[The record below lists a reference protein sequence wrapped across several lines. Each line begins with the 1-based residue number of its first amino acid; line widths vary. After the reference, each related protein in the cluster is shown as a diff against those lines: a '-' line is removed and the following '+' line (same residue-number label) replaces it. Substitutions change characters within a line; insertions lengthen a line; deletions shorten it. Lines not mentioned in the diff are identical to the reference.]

1 MAADSEVS
9 RGRKTLLLHAH
20 ADDQLL
26 GLHSQA
32 HPWGQLMLLIFSHR
46 SLLLRYIMAMVV
58 VVGRGG
64 GTWQA
69 VAHAEEHCPS
79 PENLSP
85 RFTYLRA
92 MTNRITELL
101 ISETLFLFRDSLL

>member
-32 HPWGQLMLLIFSHR
+32 HLWGQLMLLIFSHR
-46 SLLLRYIMAMVV
+46 SILLRYIMAMVV
-58 VVGRGG
+58 VVERKGG
-64 GTWQA
+64 GHMAGWG
-69 VAHAEEHCPS
+69 S
-79 PENLSP
+79 
-85 RFTYLRA
+85 RA
-92 MTNRITELL
+92 
-101 ISETLFLFRDSLL
+101 